1 MVDHCFPA
9 HDSDKAS
16 ILAAMEHVWSS
27 MTDPE
32 VISAYQVA
40 YDTARERLLDPDTYA
55 PNAGA
60 PAAKIIS
67 LSILD

>member
-1 MVDHCFPA
+1 
-9 HDSDKAS
+9 
-16 ILAAMEHVWSS
+16 

-40 YDTARERLLDPDTYA
+40 YDTAKEKLLDPDTYA

-67 LSILD
+67 LVLLDLL

>member
-1 MVDHCFPA
+1 
-9 HDSDKAS
+9 
-16 ILAAMEHVWSS
+16 
-27 MTDPE
+27 

-40 YDTARERLLDPDTYA
+40 YDTAKEKLLDPDTYA

-67 LSILD
+67 HSLFD